1 RFNRVVHSSSVFTWA
16 PSLDSLLREFWELVG
31 LGKCIFLYDQDSG
44 STALKHLQAT
54 KPRWTHSCGLCGSAS
69 RRPVRYCHSFATRAT
84 RFIGQCVPH
93 RGCGNSGRSNQTVSM
108 RVFVLHRFDVW
119 VHPFTKSHRTW

>member
-1 RFNRVVHSSSVFTWA
+1 MFCAIEISNCVGDAPELKSHQTTLAPQLRVVR
-16 PSLDSLLREFWELVG
+16 LRVEA
-31 LGKCIFLYDQDSG
+31 S
-44 STALKHLQAT
+44 HL
-54 KPRWTHSCGLCGSAS
+54 
-69 RRPVRYCHSFATRAT
+69 RYCHAFATRAT

-93 RGCGNSGRSNQTVSM
+93 RVCGNSGRSSQTVSM